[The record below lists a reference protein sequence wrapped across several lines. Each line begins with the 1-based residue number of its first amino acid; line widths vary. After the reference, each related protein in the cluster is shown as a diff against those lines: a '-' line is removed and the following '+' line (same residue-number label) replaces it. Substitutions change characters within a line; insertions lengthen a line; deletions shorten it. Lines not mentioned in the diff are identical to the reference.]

1 MRHFENWI
9 SSLYVCSQKS
19 FQATGKFW
27 LIYFISNEFDGE
39 VIKCINAGDGDQQN
53 ILTIKPPQNAC
64 LEILTFDSIVKS
76 EATLHRMRIPKK
88 LKACEITVSKNFYQ
102 QESDDEGENNG

>member
-1 MRHFENWI
+1 M
-9 SSLYVCSQKS
+9 
-19 FQATGKFW
+19 
-27 LIYFISNEFDGE
+27 IYLISNEFDGE

-76 EATLHRMRIPKK
+76 EATLDNWHALHISVTDPAWIPDAKSHGNNNK
-88 LKACEITVSKNFYQ
+88 L
-102 QESDDEGENNG
+102 